1 MSELRDAIDKAL
13 PGIMAEHS
21 GHLVTEGVVKV
32 AIMPSAADAIMALI
46 EQSRPSREEFEHALA
61 AWGASVRG
69 YFDVIGT
76 KKRPE
81 IAERGQEC
89 GERYREVMRM
99 AGYPE
104 ER

>member
-13 PGIMAEHS
+13 PDIMAEHS

-32 AIMPSAADAIMALI
+32 AIMPSASDAIMALI
-46 EQSRPSREEFEHALA
+46 EQSRPSREEFERNVDLLLEQHESLICCYD
-61 AWGASVRG
+61 RE
-69 YFDVIGT
+69 
-76 KKRPE
+76 RPKQQRRVD
-81 IAERGQEC
+81 ER
-89 GERYREVMRM
+89 RREVMRM

>member
-46 EQSRPSREEFEHALA
+46 EQSRPSREEFTAHVDTLIQDAYESAMGL
-61 AWGASVRG
+61 GE
-69 YFDVIGT
+69 IG
-76 KKRPE
+76 RVDE
-81 IAERGQEC
+81 SR
-89 GERYREVMRM
+89 REVMRM
-99 AGYPE
+99 AGFPE